1 MEREMLALVTFSAL
15 FLATT
20 IAVADFWV
28 RTSFEIHG
36 VRIRHARRTASRQ

>member
-1 MEREMLALVTFSAL
+1 MLGLVTFSAL

-28 RTSFEIHG
+28 RTSVEIDG
-36 VRIRHARRTASRQ
+36 VKIRYARRSASRQ